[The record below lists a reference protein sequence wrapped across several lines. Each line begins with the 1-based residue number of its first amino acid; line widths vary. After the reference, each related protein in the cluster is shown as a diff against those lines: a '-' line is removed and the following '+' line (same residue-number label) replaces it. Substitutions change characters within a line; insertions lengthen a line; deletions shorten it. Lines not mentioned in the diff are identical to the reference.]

1 MVKPKMKKDAY
12 KSERVKDGQANKEKG
27 TVNLIDLY

>member
-12 KSERVKDGQANKEKG
+12 KGEGVKDGQADKEKE